1 MTTGGVWLVVVRTD
15 RAENVKVHQELNDA
29 VARALGLRTNGS

>member
-15 RAENVKVHQELNDA
+15 RTENVKVHRQLNDA
-29 VARALGLRTNGS
+29 VARALGTNEG